1 MMEIN
6 FGLFLGLAVTL
17 IAVITLFKGIR
28 AVPQND
34 IWVIERFGK
43 YRTTITGG
51 LNLILPYIDS
61 VAYKWDVRE
70 QVVNVEAQAATT
82 KDNIR
87 VMIDGVLYFQI
98 IEARRASYGSSNP
111 VRAIV
116 ELAQTTMRAQIGR
129 MDLDETLSNRSQIND
144 SVVDEVNQAAAP
156 WGIIVKRY
164 ELNDIHPPQDI
175 IQVMKSQAQ
184 AERKRREEET
194 TAIADRNARVT
205 RAAGMKEEAQLLSEG
220 ERIKI
225 ENEAQGAA
233 TAITMAAE
241 AEAKAVLMKAEA
253 EAKALELI
261 GNTANTAA
269 GKTAVTFELAKQ
281 AISAHEAIA
290 KEATIVLKEGSSG
303 ESSISNT
310 VAEAI
315 AVSTVVGKNA

>member
-1 MMEIN
+1 MG
-6 FGLFLGLAVTL
+6 FGLFLAIALTLVAAVAL
-17 IAVITLFKGIR
+17 YKGIR

-43 YRTTITGG
+43 YRTILSGG
-51 LNLILPYIDS
+51 LNLIMPFIDD
-61 VAYKWDVRE
+61 VKYKWDMRE

-87 VMIDGVLYFQI
+87 VLIDGVLYFQVTDG
-98 IEARRASYGSSNP
+98 RRAAYGHAAP
-111 VRAIV
+111 VRAII

-144 SVVDEVNQAAAP
+144 TVVDEVNTAAAP
-156 WGIIVKRY
+156 WGLIVKRY
-164 ELNDIHPPQDI
+164 EINDILPPEDI
-175 IQVMKSQAQ
+175 QEVMKSQAQ

-194 TAIADRNARVT
+194 TALADRNARVT
-205 RAAGMKEEAQLLSEG
+205 RASGMKEEAELLSQG

-233 TAITMAAE
+233 TAIMMAAE
-241 AEAKAVLMKAEA
+241 ANAKAVLLRAEA

-261 GNTANTAA
+261 GNAA
-269 GKTAVTFELAKQ
+269 QSPTGQTAVAFELAKQ
-281 AISAHEAIA
+281 AIGAHEAIA
-290 KEATIVLKEGSSG
+290 KKATIVFKESNGG
-303 ESSISNT
+303 ESSIGNT

-315 AVSTVVGKNA
+315 AVATVMGQTLS